1 MNILKVGLV
10 QQSCTEDISANI
22 EKLKANILE
31 CALQVARLVVL
42 Q

>member
-22 EKLKANILE
+22 EKLKAKNPDIKGIK
-31 CALQVARLVVL
+31 
-42 Q
+42 